1 MISLQGLTIGHAAH
15 PDHFQ
20 LGPLDIE
27 LKEGEWLAI
36 LGGNGAGKSLLA
48 QLLAGGLDP
57 AAPRHADGRGRH
69 SRAAP

>member
-27 LKEGEWLAI
+27 LKKGEWLAI

-48 QLLAGGLDP
+48 QLLAGGWSQLHLDTL
-57 AAPRHADGRGRH
+57 AGEGVILG
-69 SRAAP
+69 

>member
-1 MISLQGLTIGHAAH
+1 MISLQGLAIGHTAH

-48 QLLAGGLDP
+48 QLLAGGWF
-57 AAPRHADGRGRH
+57 
-69 SRAAP
+69 